1 MSGDGAPA
9 TVVPWPSHYDVTD
22 VPPATFTPAA
32 LPDAY
37 KSVYNDAAKTVQLPL
52 YWATG
57 KAVQSVNSLGDDQ
70 LDSYWYEPTGRRKQ
84 MYWSDGSP
92 ASAYWP
98 DGTQIPLFGAYGSKV
113 TNDVNDP
120 LWTPPE
126 VEDPDPED
134 PGDPGGP
141 GDPAAALVTV
151 AELQA
156 FMPDDALDAELCA
169 LAVEAAT
176 AVVAAYCRD
185 RHLDAGGRPRPGVKT
200 VTLTVAAR
208 IAANPSGISRQ
219 DTAGPFSSRRSGG
232 FTGFTLAEL
241 TVLKRYRRKAIGP

>member
-9 TVVPWPSHYDVTD
+9 TVVPWPGSYDVAD
-22 VPPATFTPAA
+22 VPPATFTPDS
-32 LPDAY
+32 LPSAYEAVFSDAG
-37 KSVYNDAAKTVQLPL
+37 KTVQLPL

-57 KAVQSVNSLGDDQ
+57 KAVKGVNSLGDDQ
-70 LDSYWYEPTGRRKQ
+70 LPSYWYESTGRRKQ
-84 MYWSDGSP
+84 MYWADGTP
-92 ASAYWP
+92 ASSYWP
-98 DGTQIPLFGAYGSKV
+98 DGTQIPLYGPWGVKV
-113 TNDVNDP
+113 TDDVNDP

-126 VEDPDPED
+126 VEEPE
-134 PGDPGGP
+134 PEPEP
-141 GDPAAALVTV
+141 EDPAAALVTV

-156 FMPDDALDAELCA
+156 FMPDDALDDDLCA

-185 RHLDAGGRPRPGVKT
+185 RHLDGTGRPRPGVKT
-200 VTLTVAAR
+200 VALTVAAR

-219 DTAGPFSSRRSGG
+219 DTAGPFSTRRSGG
-232 FTGFTLAEL
+232 FEGFTLAEL

>member
-9 TVVPWPSHYDVTD
+9 EVVPWPGNYDVAD
-22 VPPATFTPAA
+22 VPPATFTPGTAA
-32 LPDAY
+32 ADPPYNLVASAGGEALALYDA
-37 KSVYNDAAKTVQLPL
+37 N
-52 YWATG
+52 G
-57 KAVQSVNSLGDDQ
+57 KALTTKSRFGDD
-70 LDSYWYEPTGRRKQ
+70 LPESAYYDSTGRRKQ
-84 MYWSDGSP
+84 YYWADGTP
-92 ASAYWP
+92 ASNYWE
-98 DGTQIPLFGAYGSKV
+98 DGTQIPLYSQNDFPGRL

-120 LWTPPE
+120 LWTPPPVE
-126 VEDPDPED
+126 DPEDPDPED
-134 PGDPGGP
+134 PGADAG
-141 GDPAAALVTV
+141 LVTV

-200 VTLTVAAR
+200 VALTVAAR

-219 DTAGPFSSRRSGG
+219 DTAGSFSTRRSGG
-232 FTGFTLAEL
+232 FTGLTLAEL

>member
-1 MSGDGAPA
+1 MA
-9 TVVPWPSHYDVTD
+9 D
-22 VPPATFTPAA
+22 VPPATFTPEK
-32 LPDAY
+32 LPDAWQA
-37 KSVYNDAAKTVQLPL
+37 VFNDADKSVQLPL

-57 KAVQSVNSLGDDQ
+57 KAVKGVNNTGDDQ
-70 LDSYWYEPTGRRKQ
+70 LHSYWYESTGRRKQ
-84 MYWSDGSP
+84 MYWSDGTP
-92 ASAYWP
+92 ASSYWP
-98 DGTQIPLFGAYGSKV
+98 DGTQIPLYGAYGSKI

-134 PGDPGGP
+134 PEDPEP
-141 GDPAAALVTV
+141 GDPAAELVTV
-151 AELQA
+151 SELQA
-156 FMPDDALDAELCA
+156 FLPDDALDAELCA

-185 RHLDAGGRPRPGVKT
+185 RHLDARGRPRPGVKT

-219 DTAGPFSSRRSGG
+219 DTAGSFSTRRSGG
-232 FTGFTLAEL
+232 FTGLTLAEL
-241 TVLKRYRRKAIGP
+241 TVLSRYRKRAIGP

>member
-9 TVVPWPSHYDVTD
+9 TVVPWPGHYDVAD
-22 VPPATFTPAA
+22 VPPATFTPGAA
-32 LPDAY
+32 ADAPP
-37 KSVYNDAAKTVQLPL
+37 YNLAKAEGGVSLAL
-52 YWATG
+52 Y
-57 KAVQSVNSLGDDQ
+57 
-70 LDSYWYEPTGRRKQ
+70 DSKGVALTTEDRFGNNRPESAYYDSTGRRKQ
-84 MYWSDGSP
+84 FYWSDGSP
-92 ASAYWP
+92 ASNYWP
-98 DGTQIPLFGAYGSKV
+98 DGTQIPLFRQNGPKI

-134 PGDPGGP
+134 PGTPEPD
-141 GDPAAALVTV
+141 AALVTV

-156 FMPDDALDAELCA
+156 FLPDDALDDDLCA

-219 DTAGPFSSRRSGG
+219 DTAGSFSTRRSGG

>member
-1 MSGDGAPA
+1 MSGNGALA
-9 TVVPWPSHYDVTD
+9 TVVPWPPNYDVVD
-22 VPPATFTPAA
+22 VPPADFTPDA
-32 LPDAY
+32 LPGA
-37 KSVYNDAAKTVQLPL
+37 SSGVFNNAAKSIQLPL

-57 KAVQSVNSLGDDQ
+57 KAVKGVDAFSAEHPH
-70 LDSYWYEPTGRRKQ
+70 SYWYESSGRRKQ

-92 ASAYWP
+92 ASAYWS
-98 DGTQIPLFGAYGSKV
+98 DGTQIPLYGPWDYAV
-113 TNDVNDP
+113 TDDVNDP

-126 VEDPDPED
+126 DPDPDPDPDPE
-134 PGDPGGP
+134 PE
-141 GDPAAALVTV
+141 DPAAALVTV
-151 AELQA
+151 SELQA

-185 RHLDAGGRPRPGVKT
+185 KHLDGTGRPRPGVKT
-200 VTLTVAAR
+200 VALTVSAR

-219 DTAGPFSSRRSGG
+219 DTAGSFSSRRSGG